1 MICVDASLALKWVF
15 VEEHSDKALALVLAS
30 GQAGERLVAPPLLP
44 IEVTNAIRQRMR
56 RESLPLQE
64 ALDILER
71 FLQFDVTL
79 LSPTGLYREALVL
92 ADTYE
97 LPAAYDAHYLALAQ
111 MLGCELWTNDRRMLN
126 LLQGKL
132 GFVKWIGDYQ
142 DNGSQ

>member
-1 MICVDASLALKWVF
+1 MICVDASMALKWVF
-15 VEEHSDKALALVLAS
+15 AEEHSDKALALVVAA
-30 GQAGERLVAPPLLP
+30 GQTGERLVAPPLLP

-64 ALDILER
+64 ALENLER

-79 LSPTGLYREALVL
+79 LSPAGLYRGALVL

-97 LPAAYDAHYLALAQ
+97 LPAAYDAHYVALAQ
-111 MLGCELWTNDRRMLN
+111 MLSCELWTNDRRMLN

-132 GFVKWIGDYQ
+132 GFVKWIGDYSESDAQ
-142 DNGSQ
+142 